1 MSSNIH
7 YEVAVTAPI
16 RHTLTYAGPSRLPEP
31 VPVGMRVLVP
41 MGRRLVT
48 GYVLEQISPVPDAPY
63 EIKPIARLLDPE
75 PLLPENLISF
85 CRWVAEYYHHPIGD
99 VLRTA
104 LPAGLTTRSTLEI
117 ILTVR
122 GREVLGGSDDVDG
135 EPAWLSEI
143 LTHGRL
149 SDKSVR
155 SFGKNTGFNR
165 VLRQWE
171 EEGLVIRRPGI
182 RQEGG
187 RGRRETVVIGIGVP
201 DEKPEEK
208 VLSRWRNALI
218 KEYPDL
224 KKSELRTLDLY
235 LSCCLRLGCRT
246 VPRPEMTRI
255 YSGAGK
261 GVHSLVAKGI
271 FVLEERRV
279 YRDPFGRVPDYLPEP
294 EYLTPEQEQVLGRLE
309 PVLTGKTFQ
318 TFLLHGVT
326 GCGKTE
332 VYLQAASRV
341 LDAGADV
348 LVLVPEIALA
358 SQMEAQFHAR
368 FKGLLAVLHSGLS
381 AGERFDQWQ
390 RIRRGRAR
398 VVLGARSAIFAP
410 LRNPGLI
417 IVDEEHEPAYKQED
431 KLRYHG
437 RDLAVM
443 RGKMADCPVVLGSA
457 TPSVTSYHHARKGK
471 YTLLTMERRVQ
482 DQELPRVEVI
492 DLGSVQRSRPDLFFS
507 DPLIQALRENLEN
520 RHQSLLFVN
529 RRGFSSFMLCQN
541 CGQILQCRHCRVSL
555 TMHRAAGKLVCHYC
569 GYTLRPDVIC
579 PSCGAGKL
587 IGLGLGSER
596 IEQEV
601 LQLLPHAR
609 VARLDSDTAGS
620 GSRKRYLSILQ
631 AVHNREIDILVGTQM
646 IAKGLH
652 FPGMTLVGVVWA
664 DSGLGI
670 PDFRAPERTFQLL
683 AQVTGRAGRGELSG
697 RVIIQTHQPAHY
709 AIECARTHDYDGFFN
724 QELLLRRELGYPPFA
739 RLVNIRLSGQ
749 SDARVQQAAK
759 TIAAFLRQCSTGTDV
774 DLLGPAPAPLAKLRD
789 RYRWQLLLRSRHPA
803 LLHRLCRRL
812 LEEQPG
818 LCPATVRLG
827 LDIDPEN
834 MM

>member
-1 MSSNIH
+1 MY

-16 RHTLTYAGPSRLPEP
+16 RHTLTYAGPARKSEQ
-31 VPVGMRVLVP
+31 VPIGMRVLVP
-41 MGRRLVT
+41 LGRRLVT
-48 GYVLEQISPVPDAPY
+48 GYVLEHISPDPSVPY
-63 EIKPIARLLDPE
+63 EIKSIARELDPE
-75 PLLPENLISF
+75 PLLPENLIPF
-85 CRWVAEYYHHPIGD
+85 CRWVAQYYHHPIGE
-99 VLRTA
+99 VLQTA
-104 LPAGLTTRSTLEI
+104 LPAGLTTKSTLEI
-117 ILTVR
+117 ILTDR
-122 GREVLGGSDDVDG
+122 GREVLGALDVPG
-135 EPAWLSEI
+135 EPAWLGEI
-143 LTHGRL
+143 LTQGRL

-155 SFGKNTGFNR
+155 RFRKFADFNR
-165 VLRQWE
+165 VVRQWE
-171 EEGLVIRRPGI
+171 KEGLVIHHSGI
-182 RQEGG
+182 RQDGG
-187 RGRRETVVIGIGVP
+187 RGKRETVVIGNGLP
-201 DEKPEEK
+201 NDKPEEK
-208 VLSRWRNALI
+208 ILSRWRSFLG
-218 KEYPDL
+218 KEHPDL
-224 KKSELRTLDLY
+224 KKSEIRTLDLY
-235 LSCCLRLGCRT
+235 LSCCLRLGCLA
-246 VPRPEMTRI
+246 VPRPEMTRS

-261 GVHSLVAKGI
+261 GIHSLVAKGI

-279 YRDPFGRVPDYLPEP
+279 YRDPFGRVPEYLPEP
-294 EYLTPEQEQVLGRLE
+294 EHLTPEQEQVLARLA
-309 PVLTGKTFQ
+309 PVLADKSFQ

-326 GCGKTE
+326 GSGKTE

-341 LDAGADV
+341 LEAGADV

-358 SQMEAQFHAR
+358 SQLEAQFHAR
-368 FKGLLAVLHSGLS
+368 FKELLAVLHSGLS

-390 RIRRGRAR
+390 RIRKGRAR

-410 LRNPGLI
+410 LKNPGLI

-443 RGKMADCPVVLGSA
+443 RGKMAACPVVLGSA
-457 TPSVTSYHHARKGK
+457 TPSVTSYHHARAGK

-482 DQELPRVEVI
+482 NQELPRVEVI

-507 DPLIQALRENLEN
+507 DTLIQALRENLEN
-520 RHQSLLFVN
+520 GQQSLLFVN
-529 RRGFSSFMLCQN
+529 RRGFSSFMLCQD

-579 PSCGAGKL
+579 PSCRAGKL

-620 GSRKRYLSILQ
+620 GSRKKYLSILQ
-631 AVHNREIDILVGTQM
+631 AVRNREVDILVGTQM

-664 DSGLGI
+664 DSGLGM

-683 AQVTGRAGRGELSG
+683 AQVTGRAGRGEFPG
-697 RVIIQTHQPAHY
+697 RVIVQTHQPAHY
-709 AIECARTHDYDGFFN
+709 AIECARSHDYDGFVDR
-724 QELLLRRELGYPPFA
+724 ELQLRRELGYPPFA
-739 RLVNIRLSGQ
+739 RLVNIRLSGK
-749 SDARVQQAAK
+749 SDARVQETAE
-759 TIAAFLRQCSTGTDV
+759 TIGAFLRQCSIGTGV
-774 DLLGPAPAPLAKLRD
+774 ELLGPAPAPLAKLRD
-789 RYRWQLLLRSRHPA
+789 RYRWQLLLRSRQPA
-803 LLHRLCRRL
+803 HLHRLCSQL
-812 LEEQPG
+812 LAKQSK
-818 LCPATVRLG
+818 LCPGTVRLG

>member
-1 MSSNIH
+1 
-7 YEVAVTAPI
+7 
-16 RHTLTYAGPSRLPEP
+16 
-31 VPVGMRVLVP
+31 MRVLVP

-48 GYVLEQISPVPDAPY
+48 GYVLDHLSPDPDVPY

-75 PLLPENLISF
+75 PLVPENLIPF

-104 LPAGLTTRSTLEI
+104 LPAGLTTRNTLEI
-117 ILTVR
+117 ILTDR
-122 GREVLGGSDDVDG
+122 GREVLGVPDDS
-135 EPAWLSEI
+135 ESELPWLREL
-143 LTHGRL
+143 LTRGRL
-149 SDKSVR
+149 SDTSIR
-155 SFGKNTGFNR
+155 SHAINKDTGCKR
-165 VLRQWE
+165 ILRQWE
-171 EEGLVIRRPGI
+171 EKGLVIRRPGI
-182 RQEGG
+182 RQDGV
-187 RGRRETVVIGIGVP
+187 RGRRETVVIGMGMV
-201 DEKPEEK
+201 DGKPEEK
-208 VLSRWRNALI
+208 ALSRWRSALV
-218 KEYPDL
+218 KDHTDL

-235 LSCCLRLGCRT
+235 LACCLRLGSLE
-246 VPRPEMTRI
+246 VPRPEMTRV

-261 GVHSLVAKGI
+261 GVHSLVARGI
-271 FVLEERRV
+271 FALEERRV
-279 YRDPFGRVPDYLPEP
+279 YRDPFGRVPDYLPKP
-294 EYLTPEQEQVLGRLE
+294 EHLTPEQEQVLARLE
-309 PVLTGKTFQ
+309 PVLTDKIFQ

-332 VYLQAASRV
+332 VYLQSATRV

-390 RIRRGRAR
+390 RIRQGTAR
-398 VVLGARSAIFAP
+398 VVLGARSAVFAP

-431 KLRYHG
+431 NLRYHG

-443 RGKMADCPVVLGSA
+443 RGKMADCPVLLGSA

-471 YTLLTMERRVQ
+471 YILLTMKNRVQ

-492 DLGSVQRSRPDLFFS
+492 DLASVQRSRPDLFFS
-507 DPLIQALRENLEN
+507 DRLIQALRENLEK
-520 RHQSLLFVN
+520 RQQSLLFVN
-529 RRGFSSFMLCQN
+529 RRGFSSFMLCQD

-555 TMHRAAGKLVCHYC
+555 TMHRAPQKLVCHYC

-620 GSRKRYLSILQ
+620 GGRKKYLSILQ
-631 AVHNREIDILVGTQM
+631 AVRNREIDILVGTQM

-664 DSGLGI
+664 DSGLGM

-683 AQVTGRAGRGELSG
+683 AQVTGRAGRGEYPG
-697 RVIIQTHQPAHY
+697 HVIIQTHQPAHY

-739 RLVNIRLSGQ
+739 RLVNIRLSGR
-749 SDARVQQAAK
+749 SDGRVQQAAR
-759 TIAAFLRQCSTGTDV
+759 TIATFLRQCLAGDDV
-774 DLLGPAPAPLAKLRD
+774 ELLGPAPAPLAKLRD
-789 RYRWQLLLRSRHPA
+789 RYRWQMLLRSHHPA
-803 LLHRLCRRL
+803 LLHKLCCQL
-812 LEEQPG
+812 LKEQSS
-818 LCPATVRLG
+818 LCPATIRLG
-827 LDIDPEN
+827 LDVDPEN